1 MVTFY
6 VVSLYLLISWV
17 IWNNNSHSLSLF
29 RRNLIA
35 RFCNDRR
42 SSADFEIWKRLLR
55 SRSPSFN
62 LQILRNSYCNLS
74 LFSLNEWSLTK
85 RRLQFYAT
93 CVSALSRYN
102 AIVRYIRPT
111 LDKCLAAYFLCFY
124 FLFMNLWFF
133 WQVMAEVNELNRL
146 RIFPFV
152 MALILCFKFTRY
164 FLHASPKMLSS
175 HFTQVLKRVQ
185 TKKYQTYSII

>member
-1 MVTFY
+1 MVSFY

-42 SSADFEIWKRLLR
+42 SGADFEIWKRLLR

-102 AIVRYIRPT
+102 AIVRLIRPT

-124 FLFMNLWFF
+124 FLFMIFLTGDGWSK
-133 WQVMAEVNELNRL
+133 WAESSED
-146 RIFPFV
+146 
-152 MALILCFKFTRY
+152 
-164 FLHASPKMLSS
+164 LSVCYGS
-175 HFTQVLKRVQ
+175 NSLL
-185 TKKYQTYSII
+185 